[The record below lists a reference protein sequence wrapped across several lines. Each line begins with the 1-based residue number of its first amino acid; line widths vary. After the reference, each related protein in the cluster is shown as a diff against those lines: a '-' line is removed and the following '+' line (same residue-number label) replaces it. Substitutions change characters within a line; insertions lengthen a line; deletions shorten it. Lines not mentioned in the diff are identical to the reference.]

1 LPSAA
6 DPSLLIRK
14 GENMRKIVTAAC
26 FTLTLSPVAVS
37 AQTPLTNYADD
48 KGYIDVQKMTCGQL
62 AGTFQEDADFL
73 GVWYS
78 GWYNGLGKK
87 HAINVDRVKKNI
99 HEVIVYCKENKDKK
113 IIQAIAAVLKAERN

>member
-1 LPSAA
+1 
-6 DPSLLIRK
+6 
-14 GENMRKIVTAAC
+14 MRKIVPAAC
-26 FTLTLSPVAVS
+26 LVLALSPIAVR
-37 AQTPLTNYADD
+37 AQTPLTNYADS